1 LLVHYFVSQLSRKMR
16 KSIRNI
22 PRGVMEAML
31 DWPWP
36 GNVRELQNF
45 VERSV
50 ILSRGETLAAP
61 ISELKRKALP
71 KSTASDK
78 VQATDREAIVQA
90 LRAAKGR
97 ISGAGGA
104 AEQLGLKRTTLQKR
118 MARLSISRLEYN

>member
-1 LLVHYFVSQLSRKMR
+1 MR

-22 PRGVMEAML
+22 PRGVMEAMI

-50 ILSRGETLAAP
+50 ILTRGDTLAAP
-61 ISELKRKALP
+61 IAELKRKAPP
-71 KSTASDK
+71 KSSAGGK
-78 VQATDREAIVQA
+78 LQATDRETIMQA
-90 LRAAKGR
+90 LRAARGR
-97 ISGAGGA
+97 ISGEGGA

-118 MARLSISRLEYN
+118 MARLSISRLEYT